1 MATIAQAPEI
11 PSATEAAADRTR
23 LQAQA
28 VSSQETE
35 KQGDASALVP
45 VAGDGASGPEA
56 AVPLQVPFTRLPVD
70 LLVAV
75 PVRNFRVRNLL
86 GMEPGS
92 IYETQWGNGED
103 LPLNAGNVQIA
114 WVEFEVVDT
123 RLAVRVTRLA

>member
-1 MATIAQAPEI
+1 M
-11 PSATEAAADRTR
+11 TEAADSPR
-23 LQAQA
+23 AQA
-28 VSSQETE
+28 SHGQSSDKQED
-35 KQGDASALVP
+35 KSALVP
-45 VAGDGASGPEA
+45 VVDGGKSADAFEHAKLIRAPY
-56 AVPLQVPFTRLPVD
+56 TRLPVD

-103 LPLNAGNVQIA
+103 LPLNAGEVQIA

>member
-1 MATIAQAPEI
+1 MEDVDDSRAQT
-11 PSATEAAADRTR
+11 SAAGGANLE
-23 LQAQA
+23 
-28 VSSQETE
+28 SQRES
-35 KQGDASALVP
+35 SALVP
-45 VAGDGASGPEA
+45 VVEGVKDGEA
-56 AVPLQVPFTRLPVD
+56 FETSKTIRTPFTRLPVD

-75 PVRNFRVRNLL
+75 PVRDFRVRNLL

-103 LPLNAGNVQIA
+103 LPLNAGEVQIA